1 MLTHLL
7 KAATTTTHT
16 PKAAWVLGGLNV
28 SLLPWFAAAVWFAED
43 TALWVRLS
51 IAYEALTL
59 GVLGGVRMG
68 IAFGA
73 KEHLPEPVDYT
84 IAILLPLI
92 GWLALI
98 PVPLAGGAVLMAGFL
113 VSTFSDY
120 AAAQAGRLPYWYGR
134 LRLQFLPAM
143 VLFLAVV
150 MAKLMADEGWFAAGG
165 V

>member
-7 KAATTTTHT
+7 KAAVETTHT
-16 PKAAWVLGGLNV
+16 PKVALVLGGLNV

-51 IAYEALTL
+51 ITYEALTL

-68 IAFGA
+68 FAFA
-73 KEHLPEPVDYT
+73 DKERLPVAQDST
-84 IAILLPLI
+84 IAILLPLL

-98 PVPLAGGAVLMAGFL
+98 PVPLAGAALLMAGFL
-113 VSTFSDY
+113 VSTLADFT
-120 AAAQAGRLPYWYGR
+120 AAQAGRLPHWYGR

-143 VLFLAVV
+143 VVFLALV
-150 MAKLMADEGWFAAGG
+150 MAKLMVDGGWSGSA
-165 V
+165 